1 VPKVSVIIPA
11 HNAARFV
18 TETIESVLHQTYRD
32 LEVIVVDDGST
43 DETVQV
49 LRAFKD
55 RIVLRSQPNGGV
67 ARARNAGARIATGEW
82 LAFLD
87 ADDLWLP
94 EKLERQLEL
103 ADAGTAWIYSDRFNF
118 GSLGDGPEIQSEI
131 TTMHEG
137 DVFTALLA
145 EGNFISSS
153 TVIVRKEIFDRVG
166 GYCENLRGTEDWDL
180 WIRVSER
187 NSIRFCPRPLLR
199 YRIHSAGISHNYD
212 HMWRERRMVV
222 ARALALPRGKT
233 FGWSMRRRIWSE
245 TWITNGVEAVRS
257 GRVVAAF
264 REFGRA
270 VVAWPIGATPYREI
284 IRLGLCQIPQG
295 RRLVE
300 AIQRLRAARK
310 IGSVA

>member
-1 VPKVSVIIPA
+1 VPRVSVIIPA

-18 TETIESVLHQTYRD
+18 TETVESVLNQKHRD

-43 DETVQV
+43 DETAEV
-49 LRAFKD
+49 LRAFGD

-67 ARARNAGARIATGEW
+67 ARARNEGARVATGEW

-94 EKLERQLEL
+94 DKLERQLGL
-103 ADAGTAWIYSDRFNF
+103 ADPSTSWIYSDRFNF
-118 GSLGDGPEIQSEI
+118 GNCVDIPEVQSEI
-131 TTMHEG
+131 TAMHEG
-137 DVFTALLA
+137 DVFTALLT

-187 NSIRFCPRPLLR
+187 DPIRFCPRQLLR
-199 YRIHSAGISHNYD
+199 YRIHSGGISHNYD
-212 HMWRERRMVV
+212 HMWRERRMVIV
-222 ARALALPRGKT
+222 RALALPRAKAFT
-233 FGWSMRRRIWSE
+233 WSMRRRIWSQ

-257 GRVVAAF
+257 GRVVAAV

-270 VVAWPIGATPYREI
+270 VLAWPFGITPYRELA
-284 IRLGLCQIPQG
+284 RLGLCQIPQG
-295 RRLVE
+295 RRIVE

>member
-18 TETIESVLHQTYRD
+18 TETVESVLNQTHRN

-43 DETVQV
+43 DETAEV
-49 LRAFKD
+49 LRAFDD

-67 ARARNAGARIATGEW
+67 ARARNEGARVATGEW

-94 EKLERQLEL
+94 DKLERQLGL
-103 ADAGTAWIYSDRFNF
+103 ADPGTSWIYSDRFNF
-118 GSLGDGPEIQSEI
+118 GSREGVPEVQSEI
-131 TTMHEG
+131 TAMYEG
-137 DVFTALLA
+137 DVFTALLV

-153 TVIVRKEIFDRVG
+153 TVIVRKEIFDRAG

-187 NSIRFCPRPLLR
+187 NPIRFCPMQLLR

-212 HMWRERRMVV
+212 HMWRERRMVIV
-222 ARALALPRGKT
+222 RALALSRART
-233 FGWSMRRRIWSE
+233 LSWSMRRRIWSQ
-245 TWITNGVEAVRS
+245 TWITNGVEAAKC
-257 GRVVAAF
+257 GRVVAAL

-284 IRLGLCQIPQG
+284 ARLALYQIPQG
-295 RRLVE
+295 HRIVE